1 MRSALG
7 LIGVLIVL
15 VVGGYI
21 FVQQSKSGAENGA
34 GNPRST
40 IDVVG
45 VKNDLVNLAQA
56 ERRYYAREGRYASI
70 DDLRNARDISMARDS
85 RGPYVYTASTSA
97 SGFRITAT
105 YNGPTGAAQSSYS
118 IDENMEVH

>member
-7 LIGVLIVL
+7 LVGVLIVL

-21 FVQQSKSGAENGA
+21 FMQQAKSGPEGGA

-40 IDVVG
+40 VDVVG

-56 ERRYYAREGRYASI
+56 ERRYYAREGHYASI
-70 DDLRNARDISMARDS
+70 DELRNAHDISMARDN
-85 RGPYVYTASTSA
+85 RGPYVYTASTSEN
-97 SGFRITAT
+97 GFRITAT
-105 YNGPTGAAQSSYS
+105 YTGPAGEAQSSYS